1 MGLTWRGKGEWKVK
15 LARREEARLWGALTL
30 CQGDREL
37 EAFEHRKVLHS
48 SRPA

>member
-37 EAFEHRKVLHS
+37 EAFEHRRVLHS